1 MPRHTP
7 IQRVQMRRY
16 STEGQNLEKEILQEP
31 MFKDRVPK
39 PRITLP
45 ILFSIGVTGLG
56 FGLAAIATNEDTEYW
71 RKRVPFI
78 SRGIPWTATSFSGA
92 MYQEWRQAKAK
103 EWQTSFDE
111 FVKKTMVLPQSI
123 RSLAQYGYY
132 WVAQSWVNLTE
143 GKEMTYKL
151 VGCFTA
157 AYLFSFLPITRG
169 LARRYLSHDPLSGRV
184 VSLFTSQFGHA
195 GLLHLAVN
203 SFALIGFGE
212 FAWSYLR
219 HKQATNEGRLDE
231 AISGYHFIAFHLAA
245 GTFAALVSHVIAVRI
260 SLPRMIATLTK
271 SADRKSV
278 V

>member
-1 MPRHTP
+1 M
-7 IQRVQMRRY
+7 
-16 STEGQNLEKEILQEP
+16 
-31 MFKDRVPK
+31 
-39 PRITLP
+39 
-45 ILFSIGVTGLG
+45 
-56 FGLAAIATNEDTEYW
+56 A
-71 RKRVPFI
+71 
-78 SRGIPWTATSFSGA
+78 
-92 MYQEWRQAKAK
+92 
-103 EWQTSFDE
+103 
-111 FVKKTMVLPQSI
+111 LPQSI

-212 FAWSYLR
+212 
-219 HKQATNEGRLDE
+219 
-231 AISGYHFIAFHLAA
+231 
-245 GTFAALVSHVIAVRI
+245 
-260 SLPRMIATLTK
+260 
-271 SADRKSV
+271 
-278 V
+278 